1 MGIKDIYIFYTL
13 SKVIFFCGLRLE
25 SDRLTSVEACG
36 SQEGQKGAPA
46 WPGVYTCL
54 AWCVHLPG
62 LGCTATRGRV
72 HGVARGEGIWWG

>member
-1 MGIKDIYIFYTL
+1 MQTGIKDIYIFYTL

-46 WPGVYTCL
+46 WPGVHSNTRTC
-54 AWCVHLPG
+54 
-62 LGCTATRGRV
+62 TRGSP
-72 HGVARGEGIWWG
+72 GRGDMVGMKTKLILDIIQF